1 MPSKLILKKSSV
13 TDKAPVAGD
22 LEYGELALNYA
33 DKRLYFKATDDS
45 IQRFDLKLISTSISS
60 AATITPDSGADT
72 YEVSALAVAATIAAP
87 TGVLRNNQRL
97 LLKIKDDGTARAL
110 TWNATYRP
118 IEVTLPTTT
127 VANKTLYVGCI
138 YNLTDSYWD
147 VLAVGQA

>member
-13 TDKAPVAGD
+13 IDKVPVAGD
-22 LEYGELALNYA
+22 LEYGELAINYA
-33 DKRLYFKATDDS
+33 DKRLYFKASDDS
-45 IQRFDLKLISTSISS
+45 IQRFDLKLVSTSIASS
-60 AATITPDSGADT
+60 ATITPDANADT
-72 YEVSALAVAATIAAP
+72 YEVSALAAAATIAAP